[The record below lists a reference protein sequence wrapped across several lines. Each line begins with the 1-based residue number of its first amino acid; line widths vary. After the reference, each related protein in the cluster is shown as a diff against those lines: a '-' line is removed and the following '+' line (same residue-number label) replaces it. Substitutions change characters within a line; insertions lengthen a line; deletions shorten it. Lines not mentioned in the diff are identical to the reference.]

1 MEGSE
6 MIFDMPTC
14 GGCRTCEIA
23 CSYHHTGEF
32 KPSVSSIKILD
43 KKDESPGRL
52 VLLVEEDDGQ
62 SIPCDGCQGLEEPLC
77 IEACETKEKLQ
88 EMIKEYLKKVGSG
101 KKVSKTA

>member
-1 MEGSE
+1 MT
-6 MIFDMPTC
+6 FDMPSC

-52 VLLVEEDDGQ
+52 VLLLERYDGH
-62 SIPCDGCQGLEEPLC
+62 SIPCDGCLGLAVPFC
-77 IEACETKEKLQ
+77 VEACEEKEKLQ
-88 EMIKEYLKKVGSG
+88 EIIQQYPKKLAPRENLSE
-101 KKVSKTA
+101 TA